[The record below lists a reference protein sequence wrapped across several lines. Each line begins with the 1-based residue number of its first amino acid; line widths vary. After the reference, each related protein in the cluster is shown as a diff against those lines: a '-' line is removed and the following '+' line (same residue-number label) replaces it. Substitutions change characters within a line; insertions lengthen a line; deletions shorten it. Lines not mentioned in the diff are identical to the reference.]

1 MFHYPQI
8 NHKYCINFV
17 ANHPCIMF
25 SCGLSLK
32 AAYKSNVS
40 NFIYCLLALRR
51 FYCWFWFSVILMK
64 LYKIAENPIDALLYL
79 ANSLLR
85 GDIIAA
91 LTKIVEVVQKQ
102 ETGLLLEVLL
112 IILHRFLTIMQPM
125 FYMIFPS
132 TKDQGSVV
140 NNFRTRVQTMA
151 RLMSM
156 IMNWVEYVVLIVT
169 LYSWF
174 WSLYLIHLSCIN
186 AKKFYWWGSYLKF
199 WLNDF
204 PHEKIT

>member
-1 MFHYPQI
+1 
-8 NHKYCINFV
+8 
-17 ANHPCIMF
+17 
-25 SCGLSLK
+25 
-32 AAYKSNVS
+32 
-40 NFIYCLLALRR
+40 
-51 FYCWFWFSVILMK
+51 MK

-156 IMNWVEYVVLIVT
+156 IMN
-169 LYSWF
+169 
-174 WSLYLIHLSCIN
+174 
-186 AKKFYWWGSYLKF
+186 
-199 WLNDF
+199 
-204 PHEKIT
+204 